1 MLTYITSSPS
11 PSRTSFCKAPA
22 ELLESEQLL
31 VDINAGTAEELINE
45 QRAAAG
51 LPPIGTITTLESIG
65 ELGGEAAEDAA
76 EKMVKEAVEA
86 VKNYGKEVV
95 EAIGKA
101 NSSAAASTAAA
112 SNAAND
118 EKLAGVITSDKE
130 AAEAAKKTE
139 FSAASAAISSQ
150 NFSTPIENMEKMI
163 DEAAEAAKKARKPA
177 EDFARERRD
186 KILTKMGGGRRGNG
200 ERGWRVK
207 GGDEQDRR
215 GGRSLRAQTD
225 ERYEHAK
232 EAFAGN
238 ARIAAA
244 ETARAT
250 NLLKEKRKRSPRRRP
265 LLRKVQKSAARHRGT
280 DVGRSQPP
288 RIAARA
294 RDDSCPRRHNFR
306 GTWIPRGA
314 SGGVP

>member
-130 AAEAAKKTE
+130 AAEAAKKAE

-150 NFSTPIENMEKMI
+150 NFSTSIENMEKMI

-177 EDFARERRD
+177 EDSARERGD
-186 KILTKMGGGRRGNG
+186 KILTKMGKAA
-200 ERGWRVK
+200 EAM
-207 GGDEQDRR
+207 E
-215 GGRSLRAQTD
+215 
-225 ERYEHAK
+225 K
-232 EAFAGN
+232 EAGGLKEEMSKT
-238 ARIAAA
+238 AAA
-244 ETARAT
+244 AALPEFREKVGGAITTTVAGAPGSQS
-250 NLLKEKRKRSPRRRP
+250 LLGFMEKLGEVAERDREISTLTE
-265 LLRKVQKSAARHRGT
+265 LLAA
-280 DVGRSQPP
+280 VE
-288 RIAARA
+288 A
-294 RDDSCPRRHNFR
+294 
-306 GTWIPRGA
+306 
-314 SGGVP
+314 